1 MIKSMTGFGR
11 GTFERESVKVT
22 AELRTVNNRHL
33 DVHVRLPQ
41 EFGAL
46 ELPVKKQVQS
56 ALKRGRVDTTIA
68 IERPGG
74 TGFSINREAI
84 SGYLDAVTVL
94 KEEFGLGGDLSLDAV
109 MRLPGVLQQSTESPA
124 GDAVVAEAVTD
135 AVTAALADLVAMR
148 AVEGKELAAEMTS
161 RLNTIETL
169 LPGIEER
176 AAALPNAY
184 RERLEK
190 RISELTR
197 GKPFDETRLAQEAA
211 YLAERSDIAEEL
223 ARLKS
228 HLIQFRQAM
237 LGEAGEVGKRLD
249 FLLQEMNREANT
261 VLSKSGDVDV
271 SEAAITIKTEVE
283 KLREQVQNVE

>member
-41 EFGAL
+41 EFAGL

-56 ALKRGRVDTTIA
+56 ALKRGRVDTTIT
-68 IERPGG
+68 IERPGA
-74 TGFSINREAI
+74 TGFAINREAI
-84 SGYLDAVTVL
+84 SGYLDAVSVL

-109 MRLPGVLQQSTESPA
+109 MRLPGVLQPSSESPVS
-124 GDAVVAEAVTD
+124 DAIVAEAVTD
-135 AVTAALADLVAMR
+135 ALTAALADLVAMR
-148 AVEGKELAAEMTS
+148 AVEGRELESEMTG
-161 RLNTIETL
+161 RLDTIEAL

-197 GKPFDETRLAQEAA
+197 GRPFDETRLAQEAA
-211 YLAERSDIAEEL
+211 YLAERSDIAEEI

-228 HLIQFRQAM
+228 HLVQFRQAM

>member
-41 EFGAL
+41 EFAGL

-56 ALKRGRVDTTIA
+56 ALKRGRVDTTIT
-68 IERPGG
+68 IERPGA

-84 SGYLDAVTVL
+84 SGYLDAVSVL

-109 MRLPGVLQQSTESPA
+109 MRLPGVLQPSSESPVS
-124 GDAVVAEAVTD
+124 DAAVAEAVTD
-135 AVTAALADLVAMR
+135 ALTAALADLVAMR
-148 AVEGKELAAEMTS
+148 AVEGRELEGEMS
-161 RLNTIETL
+161 GRLDTIEAL

-176 AAALPNAY
+176 AAALPSAY

-211 YLAERSDIAEEL
+211 YLAERSDIAEEI

-228 HLIQFRQAM
+228 HLVQFRQAM

>member
-161 RLNTIETL
+161 RLDTIETL